1 MSADSDR
8 NVEIVRRGFG
18 AFETMDMDAFTA
30 EVYTGHK
37 RAKQA
42 AKT

>member
-1 MSADSDR
+1 MSADRDR

-18 AFETMDMDAFTA
+18 AFETMDMDVFTA
-30 EVYTGHK
+30 EVYTGHA

-42 AKT
+42 TNT